1 MKFLDGVKAGFGVT
15 VGSIIGL
22 YVSAVVIGFLKTKS
36 EYEVSEKS
44 DDTTETEES

>member
-22 YVSAVVIGFLKTKS
+22 YVSALAVGLMTKAS
-36 EYEVSEKS
+36 IKESEKS